1 MLLDQV
7 RFCVAGLGLCT
18 RIGAKLT
25 SGAQLCYWLLGHVIA
40 ENLVTLQLATCICQ
54 VAIRHSPQM
63 RTLGRVS
70 SSVGVAM
77 EGCGRASGLS
87 TLCSVE
93 ASLPS
98 SGVGVA

>member
-1 MLLDQV
+1 M
-7 RFCVAGLGLCT
+7 
-18 RIGAKLT
+18 IGVKLT
-25 SGAQLCYWLLGHVIA
+25 SGTLLAQVIDEKLA
-40 ENLVTLQLATCICQ
+40 TLQPAKCICW
-54 VAIRHSPQM
+54 VAILRHSGRM

-70 SSVGVAM
+70 SCVGVAM
-77 EGCGRASGLS
+77 EGCGLASGLS